1 MHRPQLDFI
10 PKELQREKEIVLR
23 DLDELVSA
31 ASLQQEKS
39 VIILVGGLFESVLY
53 CFIQTQS
60 DYIAARRGS
69 FTFDPEQS
77 LDNYV
82 SIFNKWF
89 AAVFTIPDN
98 VVGYRDMVHINRE
111 LKYPRDSC
119 RIAAPEM
126 LRLLDTLIGKLTEY
140 AGV

>member
-1 MHRPQLDFI
+1 LHRPQLDFI